1 VRRCAEDGKARAGSV
16 LRLRGQGLQAVKR
29 VIFHGGPSAA
39 DDMAVRVRPRGPRR
53 LGVRVPADAV
63 TGPISIWAERLP
75 PVRTRRTLEI
85 VAPET
90 EPKSLPTVGAPAQ
103 LRPVDG
109 PSDPGAPSLETGL
122 SRTKAFF
129 GAQDGVAFSYR
140 VAHNQPV
147 SVQVQL
153 VRTRDGDVV
162 QSWDAP
168 SVPAGQ
174 AQTVVWKGTAGGAE
188 AAEGRYAFR
197 ATASGS
203 GGAKAR
209 SSQVTDVTRDA
220 FDFYGHIFPVRGRHD
235 YGQSGARF
243 GAGRSGRGHQGQDV
257 FATCG
262 TPMVVAR
269 GGVVQFKQYHAAAG
283 HYLVIDG
290 DETDF
295 DYAYMHL
302 QSASPLRVGQR
313 VYTGQPL
320 GTVGDS
326 GNASGCHLHFEMWGA
341 PGWYDGGKPTDPFPH
356 LRSWD
361 SGS

>member
-1 VRRCAEDGKARAGSV
+1 M
-16 LRLRGQGLQAVKR
+16 
-29 VIFHGGPSAA
+29 IFHGGPAATDDVSA
-39 DDMAVRVRPRGPRR
+39 RVRPKGPRR
-53 LGVRVPADAV
+53 LAVRVPAQAV
-63 TGPISIWAERLP
+63 SGPISIAVDRLAS
-75 PVRTRRTLEI
+75 VRTRRALEI
-85 VAPET
+85 VPAEAEPQTVSALGATAP
-90 EPKSLPTVGAPAQ
+90 

-109 PSDPGAPSLETGL
+109 PSDPGAPALETGV

-140 VAHNQPV
+140 VAHSQPV
-147 SVQVQL
+147 SVQIQL
-153 VRTRDGDVV
+153 VRTGDGQVV
-162 QSWDAP
+162 RSWDAP

-174 AQTVVWKGTAGGAE
+174 AQTLVWKGTAAGGA
-188 AAEGRYAFR
+188 AAPEGRYAFR

-209 SSQVTDVTRDA
+209 SSQVADVTRDS
-220 FDFYGHIFPVRGRHD
+220 FDFYGHMYPVRGRHD
-235 YGQSGARF
+235 YGQSNARF

-262 TPMVVAR
+262 TPMVAAR

-295 DYAYMHL
+295 DYSYMHL

-313 VYTGQPL
+313 VYTGQPI
-320 GTVGDS
+320 GAVGDS

-341 PGWYDGGKPTDPFPH
+341 PGWYDGGKPIDPFTH
-356 LRSWD
+356 LKAWD
-361 SGS
+361 TAS